1 MHYKFFKENNLLIGS
16 GAIESAH
23 RIYQERFKKS
33 GQHWTKKGLQETMQL
48 KSAFESKQWDK
59 VTNIARDAA

>member
-1 MHYKFFKENNLLIGS
+1 MRYKFYKENNLLIGS

-23 RIYQERFKKS
+23 RVFQERFKKS

-48 KSAFESKQWDK
+48 KSVFESKQWDK
-59 VTNIARDAA
+59 VINLAKNAA

>member
-1 MHYKFFKENNLLIGS
+1 MQYKNFKENGLLIGS

-23 RIYQERFKKS
+23 RIYQQRFKLS

-48 KSAFESKQWDK
+48 KTAHQSDLWHK
-59 VTNIARDAA
+59 VIDIAKNAA